1 MSRSPWGISRA
12 AVLLKPVAW
21 PLCMVVAAAASVV
34 VWMLGC
40 GDLRAATSRS
50 DGVAADM
57 SFGYGL

>member
-1 MSRSPWGISRA
+1 
-12 AVLLKPVAW
+12 
-21 PLCMVVAAAASVV
+21 MVVAAAAAVV